1 MAFDK
6 TWIVLIAGCGVLGL
20 AVWGGLNAITLK
32 TILLWMFIGFGFLTF
47 LMHLF
52 GSPISILLGKFF
64 HNSPDEQQT
73 SQGILRVQ
81 TWISVYVINC
91 LKISLPTKRAHG
103 QVSLY
108 PRWDWMYPNKISV
121 IFFVAWLMLRMTIF
135 VAHLPGVEVVINAI

>member
-6 TWIVLIAGCGVLGL
+6 TWIVLVAGCGVLGL

-32 TILLWMFIGFGFLTF
+32 MILLWIFIGFGFLTF

-81 TWISVYVINC
+81 T
-91 LKISLPTKRAHG
+91 
-103 QVSLY
+103 
-108 PRWDWMYPNKISV
+108 
-121 IFFVAWLMLRMTIF
+121 
-135 VAHLPGVEVVINAI
+135 